1 MYPEVHVFKLMDFI
15 PAERVLLELS
25 IPYLVTLGRIATQG
39 GEISCAFAN
48 TVFSMSIT
56 TWHLPL
62 MLTEI
67 KMRAGTDTH
76 VDWLWVPC
84 LYLKIA

>member
-56 TWHLPL
+56 T
-62 MLTEI
+62 
-67 KMRAGTDTH
+67 
-76 VDWLWVPC
+76 
-84 LYLKIA
+84 